1 MTRINTTPEVK
12 DKAGILLAND
22 MLVKSPNGRMFLKPE
37 KANDDAFVQAV
48 IKKQVEIVGGTTPTR
63 NKVVPVGT
71 EGAMVT
77 ADNSE
82 AYIKVPITELTDK
95 DSYWTDSGLKEKN
108 FTVDEKML
116 NGMTVTELKAW
127 ASKRGIKLT
136 ATKKADIITE
146 ILENI

>member
-12 DKAGILLAND
+12 DKAGVLLAND
-22 MLVKSPNGRMFLKPE
+22 LLIKSPNGRMFLKPE

-71 EGAMVT
+71 EGALTT

-82 AYIKVPITELTDK
+82 AFIKVPITELTDK
-95 DSYWTDSGLKEKN
+95 DSYWTDEGLKSKD
-108 FTVDEKML
+108 FTVDEKFL

-127 ASKRGIKLT
+127 ATKRGIKLT
-136 ATKKADIITE
+136 ATKKADMIKE
-146 ILENI
+146 ILEKI

>member
-12 DKAGILLAND
+12 DKKGVLLAND
-22 MLVKSPNGRMFLKPE
+22 LLVKSPNGRMFLKPE

-71 EGAMVT
+71 EGAKVT

-82 AYIKVPITELTDK
+82 AFIEVPITELTDK
-95 DSYWTDSGLKEKN
+95 DSYWTDEGLKEKN
-108 FTVDEKML
+108 FTVDEKFL
-116 NGMTVTELKAW
+116 NSMTVTQLKAW
-127 ASKRGIKLT
+127 ATKRGIKLT
-136 ATKKADIITE
+136 ETLKAKIIE
-146 ILENI
+146 QILDNI

>member
-12 DKAGILLAND
+12 DKAGVLLAND
-22 MLVKSPNGRMFLKPE
+22 ILVKSPNGRMFLKPE

-82 AYIKVPITELTDK
+82 AFIKVPITELTDK

-116 NGMTVTELKAW
+116 NGMTVTELKVW

>member
-12 DKAGILLAND
+12 DKAGVLLAND
-22 MLVKSPNGRMFLKPE
+22 ILVKSPNGRMFLKPE

-82 AYIKVPITELTDK
+82 AFIKVPITELTDK
-95 DSYWTDSGLKEKN
+95 DSYWTDNGLKEKN

-127 ASKRGIKLT
+127 ATKRGIKLT

>member
-12 DKAGILLAND
+12 DKAGVLLAND

-71 EGAMVT
+71 EGALTT
-77 ADNSE
+77 ADNTE
-82 AYIKVPITELTDK
+82 AFIKVPITELTDK
-95 DSYWTDSGLKEKN
+95 DSYWTDLSSKN
-108 FTVDEKML
+108 FEVTKEFLESMK
-116 NGMTVTELKAW
+116 VTELKAW
-127 ASKRGIKLT
+127 ATERGIKLKS
-136 ATKKADIITE
+136 TKRDDIINE
-146 ILENI
+146 LLS

>member
-1 MTRINTTPEVK
+1 MTRIKTTPEVK
-12 DKAGILLAND
+12 DKAGVLLAND
-22 MLVKSPNGRMFLKPE
+22 MLIKSPNGRMFLKPE

-82 AYIKVPITELTDK
+82 AFIKVPITELTDK
-95 DSYWTDSGLKEKN
+95 DRYWTDSGLKEKN

-116 NGMTVTELKAW
+116 NGMTVTELKVW

>member
-12 DKAGILLAND
+12 DNKGVLLAND
-22 MLVKSPNGRMFLKPE
+22 MLIKSPNGRMFLKPE
-37 KANDDAFVQAV
+37 KMHDDKFVLSV
-48 IKKQVEIVGGTTPTR
+48 IKKDVEIVGGTTPKV

-71 EGAMVT
+71 KGAMVT
-77 ADNSE
+77 ADNTE
-82 AYIKVPITELTDK
+82 AFIKVPITELTDK

-127 ASKRGIKLT
+127 ATKRGIKLT

>member
-12 DKAGILLAND
+12 DKSGILLAND
-22 MLVKSPNGRMFLKPE
+22 ILIKSPNGRMFLKPE

-71 EGAMVT
+71 EGAITT

-82 AYIKVPITELTDK
+82 AFIKVPITELTDK
-95 DSYWTDSGLKEKN
+95 DSYWTDEGLKSKE
-108 FTVDEKML
+108 FTVDEKFL
-116 NGMTVTELKAW
+116 NAMTVTQLKTW
-127 ASKRGIKLT
+127 AMARGIKLT
-136 ATKKADIITE
+136 ETVKAKIINQ

>member
-12 DKAGILLAND
+12 DKKGVLLAND
-22 MLVKSPNGRMFLKPE
+22 LLVKSPNGRMFLKPE

-71 EGAMVT
+71 ESAMTT

-82 AYIKVPITELTDK
+82 AFIKVPITELTDK
-95 DSYWTDSGLKEKN
+95 DSYWTDNGLKEKN
-108 FTVDEKML
+108 FTVDEKFL
-116 NGMTVTELKAW
+116 NSMTVTQLKAW
-127 ASKRGIKLT
+127 ATKRGIKLT
-136 ATKKADIITE
+136 ETLKAKIIE
-146 ILENI
+146 QILDNI